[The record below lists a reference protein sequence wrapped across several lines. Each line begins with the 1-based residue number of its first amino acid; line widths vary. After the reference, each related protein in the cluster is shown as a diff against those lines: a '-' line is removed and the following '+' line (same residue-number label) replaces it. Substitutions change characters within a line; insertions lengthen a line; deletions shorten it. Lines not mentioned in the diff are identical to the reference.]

1 MKGVFIMYDNNS
13 GNNNNDRNADG
24 RFSGNQSYNDTG
36 NQTYQNSNENQSWQ
50 NGSGNQAW
58 QNGSGNGGSYGNGN
72 GNPWYSGSPY
82 SGPYAG
88 GNNPYGGNPFGGS
101 GKRPDGDTAGKRV
114 GRAVL
119 SGVIAGLVG
128 AGVICLA
135 GSAVLPHVIDNSVDS
150 AAEKIE
156 KSIEDSWGS
165 LPDFS
170 QDGSG
175 SSGDNSGSQRGGNS
189 GEAPDDQDAD
199 SSSSSADGDTS
210 SSSGAFLGVVCENIA
225 DMEDT
230 DTSDYP
236 EGVYVKEVSDG
247 SPASL
252 GSIKAGD
259 IITAVDD
266 TKVASFEELA
276 SVIANHK
283 AGDSVTITLQR
294 KTGSEWKESTHQ
306 VTLTEKPQ
314 QSSDS
319 GSGSD
324 LFGQMFGDQG
334 DNGSDGS
341 DGQ

>member
-1 MKGVFIMYDNNS
+1 MYDNNS
-13 GNNNNDRNADG
+13 GNNMYDNNNNDRNTDG
-24 RFSGNQSYNDTG
+24 RFSGNQS
-36 NQTYQNSNENQSWQ
+36 WQ
-50 NGSGNQAW
+50 
-58 QNGSGNGGSYGNGN
+58 NGN
-72 GNPWYSGSPY
+72 GNQPGGNGGNPWYNGNPY
-82 SGPYAG
+82 GGPYAG
-88 GNNPYGGNPFGGS
+88 GNNPYNGNSFGGS
-101 GKRPDGDTAGKRV
+101 GRRPDGDTAGKRV

-135 GSAVLPHVIDNSVDS
+135 GSAVLPRVIDRSVDS

-156 KSIEDSWGS
+156 KSLDDSWGS
-165 LPDFS
+165 LPDFG

-175 SSGDNSGSQRGGNS
+175 NSGDHSGGKGTEHD

-210 SSSGAFLGVVCENIA
+210 SSSGAFLGVVCENIS
-225 DMEDT
+225 DIEDT

-259 IITAVDD
+259 VITAVDD
-266 TKVASFEELA
+266 TKVTSFEELA
-276 SVIANHK
+276 SVIASHK
-283 AGDSVTITLQR
+283 SGDSVTITLQR
-294 KTGSEWKESTHQ
+294 KNGSEWKESTHQ

-334 DNGSDGS
+334 DNGGDGS

>member
-1 MKGVFIMYDNNS
+1 MYDNNS
-13 GNNNNDRNADG
+13 GESNNHNRNADG
-24 RFSGNQSYNDTG
+24 SYSG
-36 NQTYQNSNENQSWQ
+36 NQSWQ
-50 NGSGNQAW
+50 NGNGNQP
-58 QNGSGNGGSYGNGN
+58 GGNGGSYGNSN
-72 GNPWYSGSPY
+72 GNPWYNGSPY
-82 SGPYAG
+82 GGPYTG
-88 GNNPYGGNPFGGS
+88 GNNPYGENHFAGS
-101 GKRPDGDTAGKRV
+101 GRRPEGDSTGKRV

-276 SVIANHK
+276 SVIASHK
-283 AGDSVTITLQR
+283 SGDSVTITLQR